1 MGLGSLTKHTWA
13 QSASADLGGQL
24 PTFDAAQFGLADSWG
39 CPERRRDYVKLAAW
53 VFAVLFGPVLVA
65 LGVWLA

>member
-13 QSASADLGGQL
+13 QNAAADLGGQL
-24 PTFDAAQFGLADSWG
+24 PMLDAAQLGDSWS
-39 CPERRRDYVKLAAW
+39 CPEHRRDYVKLAAW